1 MAQLLDPQTVDNK
14 LADLH
19 GWSRDGDTLVRSWHV
34 TGFNGAMQ
42 LANVVAYVANQRNH
56 HPDIAVHDYN
66 RVTVTSTTHD
76 AGGITA
82 NDLHLA
88 AAVNSALAAGQ

>member
-1 MAQLLDPQTVDNK
+1 MAQLLDPQTVDNE
-14 LADLH
+14 LAALH
-19 GWSRDGDTLVRSWHV
+19 GWSRDGDTLVRSWQV
-34 TGFNGAMQ
+34 KGFSGAMQ

-76 AGGITA
+76 AGGITRERPA
-82 NDLHLA
+82 PRRGRELRA
-88 AAVNSALAAGQ
+88 RGR